1 MDLKVEKL
9 SKCFGRK
16 TAVDKID
23 LHMHEGIYGF
33 LGANGAGKT
42 TLMRILCGVLKPTE
56 GSVKVNGRDHLAMG
70 EEFRGMLGYLPQD
83 FGYFPGFTA
92 GEFMEYIGALKGLMP
107 DYSRKRSREL
117 LDVVGLADVARQ
129 RIKTF
134 SGGMRQRLGIAQA
147 LLGDPDILI
156 LDEPTAGLDPK
167 ERVRFRNLIADY
179 AKGRLVILSTHIV
192 GDVECIADEILVMK
206 NGSFILQGTVQ
217 ELTQTM
223 EGKVWDCTV
232 LEEEAEELVEKGC
245 LANIHHQDGKARIRL
260 ITDKKPTEDAL
271 MAAPVLEDLYL
282 SCFPDSGERRNEKWA
297 G

>member
-1 MDLKVEKL
+1 MDLKIENL
-9 SKCFGRK
+9 SKYFGSK
-16 TAVDKID
+16 TAVDRIN

-42 TLMRILCGVLKPTE
+42 TLMRIICGVLKPTE

-92 GEFMEYIGALKGLMP
+92 REYMEYTGALKGLLP
-107 DYSRKRSREL
+107 GYARKRSREL
-117 LDVVGLADVARQ
+117 LDVAGLSDAAGQ

-134 SGGMRQRLGIAQA
+134 SGGMRRRLGIAQA
-147 LLGDPDILI
+147 LLGDPDILV

-192 GDVECIADEILVMK
+192 SDVEYIADEILVMK

-223 EGKVWDCTV
+223 EGRVWECTV
-232 LEEEAEELVEKGC
+232 LEEEAQELMEKGC
-245 LANIHHQDGKARIRL
+245 LANIHHLDGRARMRL
-260 ITDKKPTEDAL
+260 IADRKPDENAVQ
-271 MAAPVLEDLYL
+271 AAPVLEDLYL
-282 SCFPDSGERRNEKWA
+282 SCFPDSEERRNERWA
-297 G
+297 D